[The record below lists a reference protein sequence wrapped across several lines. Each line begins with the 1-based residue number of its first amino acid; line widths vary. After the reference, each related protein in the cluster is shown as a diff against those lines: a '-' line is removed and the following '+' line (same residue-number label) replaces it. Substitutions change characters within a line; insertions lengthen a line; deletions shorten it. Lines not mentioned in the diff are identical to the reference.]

1 MIQVFIGTLI
11 IQMLAG
17 FTFKNYIQIT
27 FYGSNIVW
35 STFFN
40 LFFSGFVIIL
50 SGAYAYAVKN
60 YKNRLDQIQET
71 IKSYLKYMLIIN
83 VIGVLLSQICLMYT
97 NKAYFYFFPAETG
110 FIIQKTEQDISKLDY
125 EDKYLNNYIRPR
137 YNQMTTEERINN
149 EKIDIE
155 KLEKTIARLKSYQQK
170 N

>member
-17 FTFKNYIQIT
+17 LAFKNYIQIT

-97 NKAYFYFFPAETG
+97 NKA
-110 FIIQKTEQDISKLDY
+110 
-125 EDKYLNNYIRPR
+125 
-137 YNQMTTEERINN
+137 
-149 EKIDIE
+149 
-155 KLEKTIARLKSYQQK
+155 
-170 N
+170 